1 MKKKLITILM
11 VAAMTGVMMAGCG
24 KAEEAA
30 PVEEAVVEEAVAEE
44 EVAEE
49 EVAEEAVEEEVV
61 VDEDGIADIT
71 SSMEGVWIDS
81 VGDIYGFYADG
92 SFEGYWVNEEQDVTG
107 SYSLVTDGDNTC
119 LSIQF
124 TDAEEVISYYVTF
137 ENEVTLTLTGVEDG
151 SVVELTPYVEE

>member
-30 PVEEAVVEEAVAEE
+30 PVEEAVVEEVAE

-49 EVAEEAVEEEVV
+49 EVVEEEVAEEEVV